1 MVDVE
6 AGTETVKD
14 VIHTPVVKKLDR
26 SRSCYTVCL
35 NSLKMYVLIFK
46 STSSCVDPY
55 SLQLIVY
62 FQCSLVGVGC
72 LTR

>member
-26 SRSCYTVCL
+26 GPAIR
-35 NSLKMYVLIFK
+35 YV
-46 STSSCVDPY
+46 
-55 SLQLIVY
+55 
-62 FQCSLVGVGC
+62 
-72 LTR
+72 